1 MGALILVAGANGS
14 GKSLFAEELVG
25 KTWGDR
31 YYIATMAPQ
40 TEENFQR
47 IEKHRRQRE
56 HLEFT
61 TLELPYSVGEAP
73 ITAASVVLLED
84 VSNLLANNIFEK
96 GVSMDMVYE
105 DICKLLNR
113 CELLIA
119 VTISG
124 LNHRDYEG
132 ETAAYIAS
140 LETLNQN
147 LSLLACAVVEMKE
160 GCAHWEKGKPNIITA
175 YGSTG

>member
-1 MGALILVAGANGS
+1 MGAMILVSGANGS

-25 KTWGDR
+25 KTRGDR

-40 TEENFQR
+40 TEENFR
-47 IEKHRRQRE
+47 RVEKHRRQRE
-56 HLEFT
+56 HLAFT
-61 TLELPYSVGEAP
+61 TLEFPYSVGEAP
-73 ITAASVVLLED
+73 LTTASVVLLED
-84 VSNLLANNIFEK
+84 VSNLLANNIFER
-96 GVSMDMVYE
+96 GGSMDTVYE

-124 LNHRDYEG
+124 LNHRHYEG

-140 LETLNQN
+140 LETLNQK
-147 LSLLACAVVEMKE
+147 LSLLASAVVEMKE
-160 GCAHWEKGKPNIITA
+160 GCAHWEKGKPDSITA